1 MTPIK
6 SSGPNGPLATPCS
19 RKQIEKPV
27 KVFDLRMKN
36 IINVNDLVRSKRV
49 RNLQNLDISNNL
61 KLGHPFDLSGFKDL
75 DKVGVKTVQ
84 SIQFSV
90 TLI

>member
-1 MTPIK
+1 
-6 SSGPNGPLATPCS
+6 
-19 RKQIEKPV
+19 
-27 KVFDLRMKN
+27 MKN
-36 IINVNDLVRSKRV
+36 IININDLVRSKRV

-90 TLI
+90 TLIWS